1 MTDDQILARAAEILR
16 ARLREPGKAI
26 TSPGIAKDYL
36 KLTIGQLEH
45 EVFVVMFLD
54 SQNRIIA
61 AEEMFRGTVNC
72 TSVYPREVVKTAL
85 RHNAA
90 AVMLAHNH
98 PSGTVTPSTADEH
111 LTRTLDSA
119 LKLVEVRVL
128 DHFVVGAQ
136 ECYSFAENGL
146 L

>member
-61 AEEMFRGTVNC
+61 AEEMFRGTINSA
-72 TSVYPREVVKTAL
+72 SVYPREVVKTAL